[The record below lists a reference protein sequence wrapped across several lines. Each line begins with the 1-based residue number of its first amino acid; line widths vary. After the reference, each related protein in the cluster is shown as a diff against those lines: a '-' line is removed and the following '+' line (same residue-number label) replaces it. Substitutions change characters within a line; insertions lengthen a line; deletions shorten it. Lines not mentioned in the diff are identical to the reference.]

1 MRRIVTTG
9 AACALAGLLAGPALA
24 DCVQQIV
31 HVKQMADQASDPAK
45 REMAVQHLGM
55 AQGKVVHVM
64 GSPMQ
69 GEMMSEDPAMAMKD
83 DAMKGEA
90 MADEAMADEAMKDEA
105 VSEDATMAMKDEAMK
120 GEAMAEDH
128 GEAMKD
134 EMMSEDPDM
143 AMMEEECMAEVMKAQ
158 AALQ

>member
-69 GEMMSEDPAMAMKD
+69 GEMMSEDPAMAMND

-90 MADEAMADEAMKDEA
+90 MADEAMKDEAM
-105 VSEDATMAMKDEAMK
+105 SEDATMAMKDEALK

-143 AMMEEECMAEVMKAQ
+143 AMMEEECMAEVLKAQ

>member
-9 AACALAGLLAGPALA
+9 AACALAGQLAGPALA
-24 DCVQQIV
+24 DSVQQIV

-83 DAMKGEA
+83 
-90 MADEAMADEAMKDEA
+90 
-105 VSEDATMAMKDEAMK
+105 EAMK

-143 AMMEEECMAEVMKAQ
+143 AMMEEECMAEVLKAQ